1 MANLRIAE
9 LDFDQIKTNLKAFL
23 NAQTEFSDYDFEGSS
38 LSVLLDVLAYNTHY
52 NAYLAN
58 MMMNEMFLDSAVK
71 KSSAVSLAKML
82 NYTPISVRGAIANLD
97 VTVTS
102 PTGLPPSI
110 TMERYTPFS
119 TTVDGTSYT
128 FLTNK
133 TYTASR
139 VGTTYTFTDVD
150 VIEGSLQN
158 FSFVASTPGPQ
169 EKYIIPSLSIDTTT
183 LQVVVQT
190 SATNTTLETFTLCTD
205 ITGIDNTSSIFFLEQ
220 NSQGKYEIYFGD
232 GVLGKKLTAGNI
244 ITAKYIASSGTG
256 ANVSDTITQTF
267 TASASIGGSNSITTV
282 VNSNSSGGTDAETIS
297 SIKFNAP
304 RVNATKNRA
313 ITADDFKTLIAT
325 NYSGAESIAVWG
337 GEDNDP
343 PYYGRVLISLKPFEG
358 SFISDATKNLIA
370 TSILKERQMINI
382 QPLFVDPDYLYIQMV
397 ISANYNSALTTLT
410 SEGIKSLLSTKITE
424 FFNTNLNQFGKNLYS
439 SQLTKF
445 LLEQNQ
451 SLVSITPV
459 LKIQKRI
466 VPTLNAENSYSS
478 TSSISFKNRI
488 HPNEL
493 TSTKF
498 YVNYDGVSTLVYLND
513 TADTSPPDYSG
524 TGTVYLV
531 NATSNIPLTAVG
543 TVDYSTGAVAISS
556 LTPTGYITGQT
567 GIYLTANLQEL
578 NSDVLVARNQIVVLD
593 TSEKS
598 AASGRNAGVEVYVSA
613 IA

>member
-38 LSVLLDVLAYNTHY
+38 LSVLIDILAYNTHY

-382 QPLFVDPDYLYIQMV
+382 QPLFVDPDYLYIQLV
-397 ISANYNSALTTLT
+397 VSANYNSTLT
-410 SEGIKSLLSTKITE
+410 NLSLEGIKDLINTKITE
-424 FFNTNLNQFGKNLYS
+424 YFNTNLNQFGKNLYS

-445 LLEQNQ
+445 ILEQNQ

-459 LKIQKRI
+459 LKVQKRI
-466 VPTLNAENSYSS
+466 TPTLNAVNSYSS
-478 TSSISFKNRI
+478 TSAIKFQNRI
-488 HPNEL
+488 HPSEL

-498 YVNYDGVSTLVYLND
+498 YVNYDGTQTLVYLND
-513 TADTSPPDYSG
+513 VSDTNPPDYSG

-531 NATSNIPLTAVG
+531 NSTSGTLLNSIG
-543 TVDYSTGAVAISS
+543 TVDYSTGVLTIDS

-567 GIYLTANLQEL
+567 GIYITANLQEL
-578 NSDVLVARNQIVVLD
+578 NSDVIVSRNQIVVLD

-598 AASGRNAGVEVYVSA
+598 AASGRNAGVEIYVSA
-613 IA
+613 IV

>member
-38 LSVLLDVLAYNTHY
+38 LSVLIDILAYNTHY

-139 VGTTYTFTDVD
+139 IGTTYTFTDVD

>member
-543 TVDYSTGAVAISS
+543 TVDYSTGAVTISS